1 MVERTC
7 SKVSPASSSML
18 SISSSFSIWNAG
30 EISWFEVRSS
40 TATKEVHWVSTL
52 YLVLSSISFTL
63 FALCNRACL
72 TPSMSYTPCYQSAI
86 FKDEIRSGKN
96 KIKTVIGRIDDGNS
110 KRYTS
115 SQSRIRAR
123 AANL

>member
-52 YLVLSSISFTL
+52 YLVLSSISFSL
-63 FALCNRACL
+63 FALCSRACL

-86 FKDEIRSGKN
+86 CKDERRLAGKIEAE
-96 KIKTVIGRIDDGNS
+96 KGMPL
-110 KRYTS
+110 
-115 SQSRIRAR
+115 
-123 AANL
+123 ANPELELVLLIYE